1 MCILSSISD
10 DEFRSIIKS
19 SFYLK
24 DVIVKCGYKA
34 SLSKRTRDKIKKRIY
49 SLDLDTSHFKY
60 PERKTIKQL
69 CVVNGKYHRGGL
81 KRRLIKENILK
92 EICDS
97 CGQLPMH
104 NNKVLVLQLDHING
118 NNKDNRIENLRLL
131 CPNCHS
137 QTETF
142 SGKNIKKT
150 RLNISR

>member
-92 EICDS
+92 EICDL

-118 NNKDNRIENLRLL
+118 NNKDNRTENLRLL

-142 SGKNIKKT
+142 SGKNIKTLK
-150 RLNISR
+150 LVFF

>member
-10 DEFRSIIKS
+10 DEFRCIIKS

-142 SGKNIKKT
+142 SGKNIKKPD
-150 RLNISR
+150 

>member
-81 KRRLIKENILK
+81 KRRLINSINYYTGIYNTFRYFKEKNYSKLIYPFRVNLK
-92 EICDS
+92 ANTIF
-97 CGQLPMH
+97 Q
-104 NNKVLVLQLDHING
+104 
-118 NNKDNRIENLRLL
+118 
-131 CPNCHS
+131 
-137 QTETF
+137 
-142 SGKNIKKT
+142 
-150 RLNISR
+150 